1 MNELE
6 VMSIESEA
14 GFRALFEYATIG
26 IVVISR
32 EGRIELAN
40 PCVQKMFGYENAELI
55 GQPVEVLIPKSLGR
69 KHVAHRE
76 GYFDR
81 PKARPMGLGMEL
93 YARKKD
99 GQEFPVEISLG
110 HYELNG
116 ETFAVA
122 FVTDITQRS
131 EAEQKLKKMNE
142 ELESRVQ
149 ERTLELTESLARE
162 KELGEMKSRFVS
174 MASHEFRT
182 PLSAILSSAALIDRF
197 TVKEEEEKRKKHI
210 ERIKSSVQNLTDIL
224 NDFLSLD
231 KLEQGKVEV
240 ETVNVD
246 MREFVDDILEE
257 MQGMLKEGQR
267 ITYVQQGENE
277 IFQDRKI
284 LRNVLLNLLSNAV
297 KYSEVNQEIILA
309 TSVDESEV
317 SISVKDEG
325 IGIPEEEH
333 QHLFTKFFRAKN
345 AINIKG
351 TGLGLTIVKRYV
363 ELMNGT
369 IGFTSNVNK
378 GTTFIV
384 KFPNQKTK

>member
-182 PLSAILSSAALIDRF
+182 PLSAILSSAALIDRIAADIAIDLP
-197 TVKEEEEKRKKHI
+197 TACDRSGGGGKAGSRQREHKRGKKFH
-210 ERIKSSVQNLTDIL
+210 RWSP
-224 NDFLSLD
+224 
-231 KLEQGKVEV
+231 
-240 ETVNVD
+240 
-246 MREFVDDILEE
+246 
-257 MQGMLKEGQR
+257 QGMGCSQY
-267 ITYVQQGENE
+267 T
-277 IFQDRKI
+277 
-284 LRNVLLNLLSNAV
+284 
-297 KYSEVNQEIILA
+297 
-309 TSVDESEV
+309 
-317 SISVKDEG
+317 
-325 IGIPEEEH
+325 
-333 QHLFTKFFRAKN
+333 
-345 AINIKG
+345 
-351 TGLGLTIVKRYV
+351 
-363 ELMNGT
+363 
-369 IGFTSNVNK
+369 
-378 GTTFIV
+378 
-384 KFPNQKTK
+384 